1 MIKERMG
8 KFLKKLGPI
17 KLESPVSKNKEN
29 EARRPIDCD
38 HIFGDIY
45 ISGKHNLIPEKAQFN
60 LS

>member
-8 KFLKKLGPI
+8 KFLKKLGPL
-17 KLESPVSKNKEN
+17 KVESPVSKNKEN
-29 EARRPIDCD
+29 ETRSAIDCD

-45 ISGKHNLIPEKAQFN
+45 ISGKQNLIPDGAQFN